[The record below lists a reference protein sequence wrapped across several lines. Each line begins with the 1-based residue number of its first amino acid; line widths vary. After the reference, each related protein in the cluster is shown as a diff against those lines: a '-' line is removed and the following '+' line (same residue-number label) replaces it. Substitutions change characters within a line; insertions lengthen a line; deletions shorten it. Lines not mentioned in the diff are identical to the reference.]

1 MRPGGGSRRG
11 EQEGGA
17 GGGSRRGEQEGGAGR
32 GAGGGSGRG
41 MGITLYHT

>member
-1 MRPGGGSRRG
+1 MRVGGGSGRG
-11 EQEGGA
+11 EREGGA
-17 GGGSRRGEQEGGAGR
+17 GGGSGRGEWEG